1 MIAPTF
7 PRHARFRRGAAPAP
21 LAPLA
26 ALATV
31 AAVILSGPTPLDAQE
46 GPERFIAAIEAPR
59 EPGAEGPAGL
69 TLSGLL
75 EAAGVPAVSVAVVQ
89 DFQVHWSRAWGV
101 ADVVTGRAAD
111 PGTLFQAASIS
122 KPVAA
127 MGVLRLARDGAL
139 SLDADVNGLL
149 RRWQVP
155 EGPLNASGPVT
166 LRSLLSHTSG
176 ADDGFGFPGYAPEAE
191 RPELVGILNGE
202 APSNV
207 GPVLFARPPFE
218 AFKYSGGGTT
228 LVQLAVEDLT
238 GRPFADFMEE
248 AVLGPLGMA
257 SSSYL
262 QPLPPS
268 LAARAARAHDARG
281 AARDAPWHVYP
292 EQAAAGL
299 WTTAE
304 DLARFIV
311 EVQRASA
318 GLPAQVLDPPLARE
332 MTTPVG
338 VGPFGVGLIV
348 EKRGEGWYFS
358 HGGSNRGF
366 RGMVVGHTRKGYG
379 VAILTNADG
388 GTVVTRE
395 IEARVAAAYGWD
407 ALDAPLRR

>member
-1 MIAPTF
+1 MIAPSF
-7 PRHARFRRGAAPAP
+7 PSLPRFRTECALVA
-21 LAPLA
+21 LA
-26 ALATV
+26 AALF
-31 AAVILSGPTPLDAQE
+31 SGPALLDAQE

-59 EPGAEGPAGL
+59 EPGADGPAGL
-69 TLSGLL
+69 TLAELL
-75 EAAGVPAVSVAVVQ
+75 EATGVPAVSVAVVHG
-89 DFQVHWSRAWGV
+89 FQLHWARAWGV

-111 PGTLFQAASIS
+111 TETLFQAASIS

-127 MGVLRLARDGAL
+127 MGVLRLAREDAL
-139 SLDADVNGLL
+139 SLDADVNRLL

-155 EGPLNASGPVT
+155 GESANGWGPVT

-191 RPELVGILNGE
+191 RPGLVGILNGE

-207 GPVLFARPPFE
+207 GPVHFARPPFE
-218 AFKYSGGGTT
+218 AYKYSGGGTT

-238 GRPFADFMEE
+238 GRPFAEFMEE
-248 AVLGPLGMA
+248 AVLGPLGMS

-262 QPLPPS
+262 QPLPPP
-268 LAARAARAHDARG
+268 LASRAARAHDAQG

-311 EVQRASA
+311 EVQQASA
-318 GLPAQVLDPPLARE
+318 GLPSHVLDPTLARE

-338 VGPFGVGLIV
+338 VGPFGVGLMV
-348 EKRGEGWYFS
+348 DKRGEGWYFS

-366 RGMVVGHTRKGYG
+366 RGMIVGHTRKGYG

-388 GTVVTRE
+388 GTAVTRE
-395 IEARVAAAYGWD
+395 IEARVAQAYGWD
-407 ALDAPLRR
+407 VLDAPLRR